1 MMPVEAYKAL
11 VDSRLASCSLGFMYG
26 SQASLCEHERPSKK
40 RDTQTF
46 KRKKSSLPT
55 SQPSSSFQFT
65 YHVDKPSVAVKHRVC
80 FLKGCSLHKK
90 VKHMDFLFPK
100 REHSVTGKQ
109 LLSLLSRRT
118 FGFLTLSHSLKRVP
132 TDRRGRSR
140 RKTLSSTLS
149 YTTVAMVLIASLKLQ
164 GRISTL
170 TSRGKSGI

>member
-132 TDRRGRSR
+132 TDRRGSCAVFPAPL
-140 RKTLSSTLS
+140 TEETVFPPF
-149 YTTVAMVLIASLKLQ
+149 YTPACFVMD
-164 GRISTL
+164 
-170 TSRGKSGI
+170 